1 MFRMHFHRRPSPV
14 PYDRPMDTLAP
25 STENRSATAYAALR
39 EAIMENALKPGTKL
53 PEGDLGVHFGVSR
66 TLIRA
71 AIARLAAEG
80 LVDVGKTKSATVA
93 QPSRE
98 EAFEAFEVRRALERE
113 VVRLVALRWDDEL
126 HRALLAQIEQEREAS
141 EAGRH
146 KVSVRLAAEFHIL
159 LAEMTGN
166 SLLRRYVFE
175 VLGRTTLILAVYGIA
190 HPQDDSLAEHV
201 ALVEALAAGDV
212 GAAERLVD
220 THIASVE
227 GRALQPL
234 PADEPAGLAEILGRF
249 SGRTVEA

>member
-1 MFRMHFHRRPSPV
+1 MPTPDSGQ
-14 PYDRPMDTLAP
+14 
-25 STENRSATAYAALR
+25 ENRSAAAYAALR

-98 EAFEAFEVRRALERE
+98 DAQEAFEVRRALERE
-113 VVRLVALRWDDEL
+113 VVRLVALRWNDEL
-126 HRALLAQIEQEREAS
+126 HAALLAQIEAEREAS

-146 KVSVRLAAEFHIL
+146 KLSVRLAAEFHIL

-175 VLGRTTLILAVYGIA
+175 VLGRTTLILAVYGVA

-201 ALVEALAAGDV
+201 ALVEALAAGDTT
-212 GAAERLVD
+212 AAEQLVD
-220 THIASVE
+220 RHIASVE
-227 GRALQPL
+227 GRALEPL
-234 PADEPAGLAEILGRF
+234 APTEPEGLGEILGRF
-249 SGRTVEA
+249 SGRTALRG